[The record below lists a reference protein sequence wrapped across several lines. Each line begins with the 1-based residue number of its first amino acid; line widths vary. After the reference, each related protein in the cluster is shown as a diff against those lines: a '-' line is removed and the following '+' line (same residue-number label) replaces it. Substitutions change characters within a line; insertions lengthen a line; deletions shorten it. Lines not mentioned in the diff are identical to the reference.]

1 MPQNS
6 QTVPTAHMIEPSD
19 EFRPRFN
26 QCPFQFEHTLANHPL
41 FTLPRLLELAKST
54 QQNRPMDLYYDTGD
68 SVRVDQRWNQMGP
81 KPPVEEALAGI
92 EKSGAW
98 ITLHQ
103 SQKDPE
109 YGELFHQCMREFEEL
124 TGVDV
129 RKVRKVEDA
138 LIFISSPNRIT
149 PYHIDRECNFLL
161 QVRGVKTVYVFDQ
174 TDRDVLTE
182 KEVERF
188 WTVDNN
194 SAVYK
199 KELQNRAKA
208 FDLQAGEGVHIPVN
222 APHWVQNGADFS
234 VSLSVNFTHKD
245 SERAN
250 AYRANFF
257 LRKLG
262 LNPTPP
268 GQSPV
273 RDAAKGAVMAVSFVP
288 AMQAARSTVR
298 FIRRLKENRDVQ
310 KRPAKPVAQ

>member
-1 MPQNS
+1 MPLNS
-6 QTVPTAHMIEPSD
+6 PTVPTAYMIEPSD
-19 EFRPRFN
+19 EFLPQFN
-26 QCPFQFEHTLANHPL
+26 RRPFQFEHTLANHPL

-54 QQNRPMDLYYDTGD
+54 QQNRPKDLYYDAGE

-109 YGELFHQCMREFEEL
+109 YGELFNQCMREFEEL

-129 RKVRKVEDA
+129 KKVRKVEDA
-138 LIFISSPNRIT
+138 LIFISSPNRVT

-161 QVRGVKTVYVFDQ
+161 QIRGVKTVYVFDQ

-182 KEVERF
+182 EEVERF

-208 FDLQAGEGVHIPVN
+208 FNLLPGEGVHIPVN
-222 APHWVQNGADFS
+222 APHWVQNGGDFS

-262 LNPTPP
+262 VNPTPP
-268 GQSPV
+268 GQSPI

-298 FIRRLKENRDVQ
+298 FVRRLKENRDTQ
-310 KRPAKPVAQ
+310 KRPVKPAAH